1 MSPLTWTYIG
11 VICLLAQIHIATFN
25 EEMSL
30 LDHQIYV
37 CLVFRVD
44 LNAQLLSGFEGS
56 V

>member
-1 MSPLTWTYIG
+1 M
-11 VICLLAQIHIATFN
+11 ICLLAQIHIATFN
-25 EEMSL
+25 EEMFL

-44 LNAQLLSGFEGS
+44 LNAQLLSGVGGS